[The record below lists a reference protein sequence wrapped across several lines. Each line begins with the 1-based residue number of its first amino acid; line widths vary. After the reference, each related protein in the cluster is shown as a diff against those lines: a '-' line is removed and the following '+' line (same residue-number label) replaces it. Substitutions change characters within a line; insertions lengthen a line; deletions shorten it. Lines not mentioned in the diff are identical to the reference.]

1 MAHSVRRSAGRKCE
15 KNRTPEMASGFC
27 NFTGSLLS
35 VSERDRRSGKRFSSD
50 RVFCNGTSAAGEAEA
65 SPRASAAG
73 EEGASPRASAAG
85 VEGASP
91 HASAEEEEGVLPPG
105 ERVFSLVYAGERAS
119 PCGERVFLRVSAA
132 GAVQRRRRL
141 RYRR

>member
-1 MAHSVRRSAGRKCE
+1 MAHSVWRSAGRKCE

-27 NFTGSLLS
+27 SFTGSLLG
-35 VSERDRRSGKRFSSD
+35 VSERDRRSGKRFASD

-73 EEGASPRASAAG
+73 EAEASPRASAAEA
-85 VEGASP
+85 EGALP
-91 HASAEEEEGVLPPG
+91 PGEEAEGVLPPG
-105 ERVFSLVYAGERAS
+105 VRVFAPVYAGGRAS

>member
-1 MAHSVRRSAGRKCE
+1 
-15 KNRTPEMASGFC
+15 MASGFC
-27 NFTGSLLS
+27 SFTGSLLS

-65 SPRASAAG
+65 SPRASAEE

-85 VEGASP
+85 EAEASPRASAEEAEGASP
-91 HASAEEEEGVLPPG
+91 RASAEEEEGVLPPG
-105 ERVFSLVYAGERAS
+105 ERVFAPVYAGGRAS

-132 GAVQRRRRL
+132 EAVQRRRRL